1 MCFISNHSSV
11 ILIGLSHRLHEKI
24 YNLSDSYVY
33 GTSKRYGSV
42 VPQYWGW
49 LIIDLRNLRIC
60 IQTMIWSKNPEFHVL
75 SETKTEML
83 PTMYPVITE
92 ILWKYFLNHEN
103 TNAEAQ
109 TTHKLDSSEIRI
121 INLYTKR

>member
-1 MCFISNHSSV
+1 M
-11 ILIGLSHRLHEKI
+11 
-24 YNLSDSYVY
+24 SDSYVY